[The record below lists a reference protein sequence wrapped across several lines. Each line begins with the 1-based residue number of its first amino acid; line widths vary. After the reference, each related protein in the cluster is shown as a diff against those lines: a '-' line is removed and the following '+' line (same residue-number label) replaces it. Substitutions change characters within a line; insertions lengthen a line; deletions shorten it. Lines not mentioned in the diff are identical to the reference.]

1 MGHIIAVAGPIGS
14 GKSTLV
20 GGIARGLGNASILHY
35 DSYEHAT
42 RRTPAEIIQW
52 MRAGADFN
60 DFALPGLARDLSKLK
75 NGTSVVNPADGGTIE
90 AEQFTVFEMPLGRAH
105 RQTAPLIDLLL
116 WIDIPFDIAL
126 ARKAGEY
133 AKRLLAEGDGTGGL
147 NWLAEYFD
155 NYLSLIRPLMKIQ
168 EDRVR
173 PGADHVIDGREEPDV
188 MTSLAVEAVLASVP
202 RDT

>member
-20 GGIARGLGNASILHY
+20 EEIARGLGNASILHY

-42 RRTPAEIIQW
+42 HRTPAEIIQW

-75 NGTSVVNPADGGTIE
+75 NGTSVINPADGETIE
-90 AEQFTVFEMPLGRAH
+90 AERFIIFEMPLGRAH
-105 RQTAPLIDLLL
+105 RQTAPFIDLLL

-133 AKRLLAEGDGTGGL
+133 AKRLLAESDGTRGL

-188 MTSLAVEAVLASVP
+188 MTRLAVEAVLASVP
-202 RDT
+202 SNT

>member
-20 GGIARGLGNASILHY
+20 REIARGLGNASILHY
-35 DSYEHAT
+35 DRYEHAT
-42 RRTPAEIIQW
+42 HRTPAEMIQW

-60 DFALPGLARDLSKLK
+60 DFALPGLTRDLSKLK
-75 NGTSVVNPADGGTIE
+75 NGVPVVNSADGETIA
-90 AEQFTVFEMPLGRAH
+90 AERFTVFEMPLGRAH
-105 RQTAPLIDLLL
+105 RQAASFIDLLL

-133 AKRLLAEGDGTGGL
+133 ARRLLAEGDGTGGL
-147 NWLAEYFD
+147 NWLAEYFG

-168 EDRVR
+168 EERVR
-173 PGADHVIDGREEPDV
+173 PGADLVLDGLEEPRD
-188 MTSLAVEAVLASVP
+188 MACRAVEAIGA
-202 RDT
+202 RFANNT